1 MEGNMKQEVK
11 PWFFFKRNIEKSEIR
26 LRLFLFP
33 PAGGDVS
40 TFLHWE
46 EQMPRDVETCLIRL
60 PGRGARITEP
70 AIDNV
75 DILTDLLLQE
85 MKEYTDVPYVL
96 FGHSM
101 GGLVSYELTQKIYKQ
116 GLNLPEYVIISSMKA
131 PNYMN
136 KFTESLTEDGNDKL
150 YLKSN
155 AEFMDTI
162 ISLGGIP
169 DAFSENREFLE
180 LILPTFRKDM
190 KMCET
195 YNPETAQAV
204 PVSFDIY
211 GGNRDSI
218 ATKKE
223 LEGWKKYTTQKYV
236 LTLFQGNHFY
246 FMDNPNMLLFHLR
259 NKLMDI
265 GNKLTD
271 QAQREAL

>member
-1 MEGNMKQEVK
+1 MKQEVK
-11 PWFFFKRNIEKSEIR
+11 PWFFIKRRVEKSDIQ

-40 TFLHWE
+40 TYLHWE
-46 EQMPRDVETCLIRL
+46 EQLPKHVEACFVRL
-60 PGRGARITEP
+60 PGRGAKIMEP

-75 DILTDLLLQE
+75 NTLTDLLVE
-85 MKEYTDVPYVL
+85 EFRRYADVPYVL

-101 GGLVSYELTQKIYKQ
+101 GGLLAYELTRKLLTQ
-116 GLNLPEYVIISSMKA
+116 GIRLPEHVMISSMKA

-136 KFTESLTEDGNDKL
+136 TFTESLTANGNDKL

-155 AEFMDTI
+155 TEFIDKI

-169 DAFSENREFLE
+169 EAFSENREFLE

-190 KMCET
+190 KLCET
-195 YNPETAQAV
+195 YNPEHAHAV

-211 GGNRDSI
+211 GGNRDNI

-223 LEGWKKYTTQKYV
+223 LEGWKNFTTSKYA
-236 LTLFQGNHFY
+236 LTIFQGNHFY
-246 FMDNPNMLLFHLR
+246 FTDNPNMLLFHLR
-259 NKLMDI
+259 NKLTDI
-265 GNKLTD
+265 CNELSDEG
-271 QAQREAL
+271 QREAL